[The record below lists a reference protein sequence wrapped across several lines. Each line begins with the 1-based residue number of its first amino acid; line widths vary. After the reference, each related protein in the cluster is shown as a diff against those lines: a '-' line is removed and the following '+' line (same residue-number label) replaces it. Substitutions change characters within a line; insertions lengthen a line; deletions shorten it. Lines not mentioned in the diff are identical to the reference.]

1 MSILSLG
8 HRRLRIE
15 IHLERTPADVSSD
28 LERRHRDRQ
37 VREAALAERATWEL
51 HHLSRTGW
59 IR

>member
-15 IHLERTPADVSSD
+15 IRLERVPGAATSEM
-28 LERRHRDRQ
+28 ERRHRDRQ